1 VRQIRSN
8 FPQPHTRGFTFLE
21 LILVLVIVSIALTI
35 VGPALGTRLNSG
47 DPRRTARQLRAAM
60 ELMRVRAVQ
69 GGTEEVLVV
78 APRLNS
84 YWSER
89 HGETVQVPPDGGV
102 LSARGRWVRE
112 EGEVE
117 FHFYPDGTNSGGEVR
132 IEKRQG
138 VELSAY
144 VLVLDPL
151 LGTATIW
158 RDAG

>member
-1 VRQIRSN
+1 MPIKLGQKN
-8 FPQPHTRGFTFLE
+8 THGFTLLE
-21 LILVLVIVSIALTI
+21 LILVLVILSVALAV
-35 VGPALGTRLNSG
+35 VGPAIGSRLKSG
-47 DPRRTARQLRAAM
+47 DPKRTARQLRAAM

-69 GGTEEVLVV
+69 EGREEVLVV
-78 APRLNS
+78 APRLNA

-89 HGETVQVPPDGGV
+89 GGGTVSVPSEGGN
-102 LSARGRWVRE
+102 LSARGHWVRE

-132 IEKRQG
+132 IEERQG
-138 VELSAY
+138 VRLTAY

-158 RDAG
+158 RDEG